1 MKQKIDFKD
10 NVSETL
16 LIPLWMRAI
25 DPILDDGLSRSIV
38 NKIDYDFEKFSIDK
52 GSQQGVRIRT
62 LYLKQV
68 IETFIESHKRPV
80 VIMLGCGLDPQ
91 SRRVENRNDATFY
104 ALDLP
109 DVITLRRRFLPDA
122 DYEHYISASV
132 FDTDWMER
140 IAKKHNGA
148 SFLFVA
154 EGLMMYFTEDENRA
168 LVCNLAD
175 RFPCAEIYFERMSNF
190 AVRNQAKHK
199 SISQVAAQVRWGVDS
214 PKEVCQWIDGIKC
227 IADYKYLLHAKGI
240 FGILGRFVPPLANS
254 CGIYG
259 ILLPNNA
266 NETQHDNI

>member
-1 MKQKIDFKD
+1 MKQKIDFSD

-25 DPILDDGLSRSIV
+25 DPILNDELSRSIV
-38 NKIDYDFEKFSIDK
+38 NQIDYDFEKFSVDK

-68 IETFIESHKRPV
+68 IESFIQSHKRPV

-91 SRRVENRNDATFY
+91 SRRVENRNNATFY

-109 DVITLRRRFLPDA
+109 DVIALRRRFLPDA
-122 DYEHYISASV
+122 DYEHYISSSV
-132 FDTDWMER
+132 FDTNWMELL
-140 IAKKHNGA
+140 AKKHSGA

-154 EGLMMYFTEDENRA
+154 EGLMMYFTEEGNRM
-168 LVCNLAD
+168 LICNLTD
-175 RFPCAEIYFERMSNF
+175 HFPNAEFYFERMSNF

-214 PKEVCQWIDGIKC
+214 PKEVCQWIDGIEC
-227 IADYKYLLHAKGI
+227 IADYKYLPHAKGI
-240 FGILGRFVPPLANS
+240 FGILGRLVPLLANS

-259 ILLPNNA
+259 ILLPCSK
-266 NETQHDNI
+266 

>member
-1 MKQKIDFKD
+1 MKQKIDFSD

-25 DPILDDGLSRSIV
+25 DPILNDEISRSIV
-38 NKIDYDFEKFSIDK
+38 DQIDYDFEKFSVDK

-68 IETFIESHKRPV
+68 IERFIECHKQPIV
-80 VIMLGCGLDPQ
+80 VMLGCGLDPQ
-91 SRRVENRNDATFY
+91 SRRVENRSKAVFY

-109 DVITLRRRFLPDA
+109 DVIALRRRFLPDA
-122 DYEHYISASV
+122 DYEHYISESV
-132 FDTDWMER
+132 FDTDWMEQ
-140 IAKKHNGA
+140 IAKKHSGA

-154 EGLMMYFTEDENRA
+154 EGLMMYFTEEDNRT
-168 LVCNLAD
+168 LVGNIAD
-175 RFPCAEIYFERMSNF
+175 RFPRAEFYFERMSNF

-214 PKEVCQWIDGIKC
+214 PKEICRWRDGIEC
-227 IADYKYLLHAKGI
+227 IADYKYLPHAKGI
-240 FGILGRFVPPLANS
+240 FGILGRLVPLLANT

-259 ILLPNNA
+259 ILLPSSK
-266 NETQHDNI
+266 